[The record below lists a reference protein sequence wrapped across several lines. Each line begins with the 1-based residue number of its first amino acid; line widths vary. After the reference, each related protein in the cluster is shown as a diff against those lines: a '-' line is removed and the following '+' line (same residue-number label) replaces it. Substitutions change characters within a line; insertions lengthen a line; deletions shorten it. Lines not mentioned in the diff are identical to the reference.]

1 MDEKIKKWLLLVS
14 LFTIALL
21 MTACGSGSG
30 NGQSSAAK
38 TIKIGFFAPE
48 TGPEAADGTSAYN
61 AAKLA
66 VEQINAGGGINGAK
80 LELVNYDDQLDT
92 KQAVSIAQKL
102 TTKDGVVAVVSGS
115 YSGPTRAA
123 APIFQQAK
131 MPMISAYAVH
141 PAIPRTGDYIF
152 QLGLSGIVEGAA
164 AAEVAKNE
172 LHAKNVAILAI
183 DNDFG
188 HTLVQGFTQRAGQIG
203 LKVQEPNWFH
213 FGDTEFTP
221 VLTKIKNSGADVL
234 FMPAYAAEGSQIIR
248 RIHDMGLKI
257 QPLGTEGLDSTTQF
271 LEVAGKDANGLV
283 IVTDFN
289 RDSKEQV
296 VKDFIKAYKE
306 RYGHEPDMVAASTYD
321 AFYVLAEAVR
331 KSGTTPDKIRE
342 GIASIKDFQAVSKI
356 NGFDGIRQANKPVAV
371 QQVKDG
377 TFRYFGEIT
386 DPTIITPPV
395 N

>member
-1 MDEKIKKWLLLVS
+1 MKKLRWSLLLVF
-14 LFTIALL
+14 LLALL
-21 MTACGSGSG
+21 PVVTACGGGSNSGQTG
-30 NGQSSAAK
+30 AAK

-48 TGPEAADGTSAYN
+48 SGPEAADGTSAYN
-61 AAKLA
+61 AARLA
-66 VEQINAGGGINGAK
+66 VEQINAAGGINGAK

-102 TTKDGVVAVVSGS
+102 TTRDGVVAVVSGS

-131 MPMISAYAVH
+131 IPMISAYAVH
-141 PAIPRTGDYIF
+141 PSIPRTGDYIF
-152 QLGLSGIVEGAA
+152 QQSFSGEVEGAA
-164 AAEVAKNE
+164 AAEVAKNQ

-188 HTLVQGFTQRAGQIG
+188 HTLVQGFTQQAGKIG
-203 LKVQEPNWFH
+203 LKVQSPNWFH

-221 VLTKIKNSGADVL
+221 VLTKIKESGADVL

-271 LEVAGKDANGLV
+271 LEVAGRDADGLV
-283 IVTDFN
+283 IVTNLN

-306 RYGHEPDMVAASTYD
+306 KYGHEPDMVGASTYD
-321 AFYVLAEAVR
+321 AFYVLAEAMR
-331 KSGTTPDKIRE
+331 KSGTTPDKIRD
-342 GIASIKDFQAVSKI
+342 GIAGIKDFQAVTGKI
-356 NGFDGIRQANKPVAV
+356 TGYDRIGQVIKPVQV
-371 QQVKDG
+371 QQVKNG
-377 TFRYFGEIT
+377 AFHYFGEIN
-386 DPTIITPPV
+386 DPAIITPPL

>member
-1 MDEKIKKWLLLVS
+1 MKTLKFGLLMISLLV
-14 LFTIALL
+14 IALL
-21 MTACGSGSG
+21 ASACGNGAGNTQSG
-30 NGQSSAAK
+30 AAK

-61 AAKLA
+61 SAKLA

-102 TTKDGVVAVVSGS
+102 TTRDGVAAVVSGS

-131 MPMISAYAVH
+131 IPMISAYAVH
-141 PAIPRTGDYIF
+141 PAIPRTGNYIF
-152 QLGLSGIVEGAA
+152 QQSFSGVVEGAA

-188 HTLVQGFTQRAGQIG
+188 HTLVQGFKQRAAQTG

-221 VLTKIKNSGADVL
+221 VLTKIKDNGADVL

-271 LEVAGKDANGLV
+271 LEVAGKNANGLV
-283 IVTDFN
+283 IVTNLN

-306 RYGHEPDMVAASTYD
+306 KYGHEPDMVGASTYD
-321 AFYVLAEAVR
+321 AFYVLAEAMR
-331 KSGTTPDKIRE
+331 KSGVTPDKIRD
-342 GIASIKDFQAVSKI
+342 GIANTKNFQAVTGKI
-356 NGFDGIRQANKPVAV
+356 EGYDKIGQVIKPVQV

-377 TFRYFGEIT
+377 AFRYFGEIT
-386 DPTIITPPV
+386 DPAIITPPV